1 MFGRRHIRRQR
12 VPWRREEEWSPQP
25 DSQAGRRH
33 QGFPHRR
40 HGWRDEAE
48 TRWAARGHGRFGR
61 HFHGGDPLGG
71 DPFDEDSGGRGRRR
85 RGDIKY
91 VLLELLAEQPRH
103 GYELMK
109 ELERRHAGFHRPSP
123 GSVYPTLQMLEDE
136 GHLTSELV
144 DGKRIY
150 TITESGRG
158 LLEARQE
165 RHAAEGFGPPWGAFR
180 RESSGPEL
188 DTLRRSGMALFEG
201 VMQVARH
208 GTPEQ
213 IRATMALLDTTRR
226 EIYAILAKGSDD
238 QPA

>member
-1 MFGRRHIRRQR
+1 MFGRRHDRRPR
-12 VPWRREEEWSPQP
+12 PAWRREQEREPQP
-25 DSQAGRRH
+25 DAYGDQR

-48 TRWAARGHGRFGR
+48 TRWASRGHGRGGR
-61 HFHGGDPLGG
+61 HHGDDPFGG
-71 DPFDEDSGGRGRRR
+71 DPFDEQGGGRGRRR

-109 ELERRHAGFHRPSP
+109 ELERRHGEFHRISP
-123 GSVYPTLQMLEDE
+123 GSVYPTLQLLEDE
-136 GHLTSELV
+136 GHLTAELV

-158 LLEARQE
+158 LLEARQQ
-165 RHAAEGFGPPWGAFR
+165 RHAGERSGPAWGAFR
-180 RESSGPEL
+180 GPGGGPEL
-188 DTLRRSGMALFEG
+188 EPLRRSGMALIDSA
-201 VMQVARH
+201 MQVARH

-213 IRATMALLDTTRR
+213 IRAATALLDTARR
-226 EIYAILAKGSDD
+226 EIYAILAKGDD
-238 QPA
+238 EQPA

>member
-1 MFGRRHIRRQR
+1 MFGRRHDRRQR
-12 VPWRREEEWSPQP
+12 GRWRRGDERAPRP
-25 DSQAGRRH
+25 DTEGGRRR

-40 HGWRDEAE
+40 HGWRDETE
-48 TRWAARGHGRFGR
+48 THWASKGHGRHGR
-61 HFHGGDPLGG
+61 HFHGGDPFGG

-109 ELERRHAGFHRPSP
+109 ELERRHGGFHRPSP

-158 LLEARQE
+158 LLEARQQRHVDE
-165 RHAAEGFGPPWGAFR
+165 RLGSPWGGFR
-180 RESSGPEL
+180 GESGGPEL
-188 DTLRRSGMALFEG
+188 DTLRRSGMALSESL
-201 VMQVARH
+201 MQVARH

-213 IRATMALLDTTRR
+213 IRAATALLDTTRR
-226 EIYAILAKGSDD
+226 EIYAILAKGDD

>member
-1 MFGRRHIRRQR
+1 L
-12 VPWRREEEWSPQP
+12 P
-25 DSQAGRRH
+25 H

-40 HGWRDEAE
+40 HGWHGEAD
-48 TRWAARGHGRFGR
+48 TRWASRGHGRFDR
-61 HFHGGDPLGG
+61 HFRGGDRHGGG
-71 DPFDEDSGGRGRRR
+71 PFDEDGGGRGRRR

-109 ELERRHAGFHRPSP
+109 ELERRHGEFQRISP

-158 LLEARQE
+158 LLEARQQHHAGE
-165 RHAAEGFGPPWGAFR
+165 RFGPPWGGFR
-180 RESSGPEL
+180 GPSGGPEL
-188 DTLRRSGMALFEG
+188 DTLRRSGMALSEST
-201 VMQVARH
+201 MQVARH

-213 IRATMALLDTTRR
+213 IRAVAALLDTTRR
-226 EIYAILAKGSDD
+226 EIYAILAKGDD